1 MEEIIEINLP
11 ITKYKLLTEGLLFRM
26 SVPDF
31 AKLLK
36 IIGQQAVPY
45 ETPAGEY
52 YRRIRQLMD
61 EAEKE
66 IGPEYIYQKAY
77 DSKYSKTVYYKDVKV
92 DVRQRFEQL
101 RKKLD
106 AAEKKYAG

>member
-1 MEEIIEINLP
+1 MEKIIEINLP
-11 ITKYKLLTEGLLFRM
+11 TTKYRLLTEALLFKI

-36 IIGQQAVPY
+36 IIGQQALPY

-52 YRRIRQLMD
+52 YRRIRQLID

-66 IGPEYIYQKAY
+66 FGPQYIYPKPYEAPGGA
-77 DSKYSKTVYYKDVKV
+77 VYYKDAKV
-92 DVRQRFEQL
+92 NVHQRLEQL

-106 AAEKKYAG
+106 AAEKKYTE

>member
-1 MEEIIEINLP
+1 MEKIIEINLP
-11 ITKYKLLTEGLLFRM
+11 VTKYRLLTEALLFKM

-52 YRRIRQLMD
+52 YHRIRQLMD

-66 IGPEYIYQKAY
+66 FGPQYIYSKPY
-77 DSKYSKTVYYKDVKV
+77 EVKYSRAVYYKDAKV
-92 DVRQRFEQL
+92 DVRQRLEQL